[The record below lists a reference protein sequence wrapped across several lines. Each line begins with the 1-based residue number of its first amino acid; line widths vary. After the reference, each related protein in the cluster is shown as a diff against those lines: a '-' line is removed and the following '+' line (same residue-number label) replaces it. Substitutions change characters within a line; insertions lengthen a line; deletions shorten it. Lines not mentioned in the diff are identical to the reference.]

1 MYMTTLIAYFFKQ
14 LIVNNREMKRFSCT
28 YWWGIC
34 VKLMCAYAKFWH
46 IYFYFHLHATLG
58 AFYVC
63 FLVNM
68 YLSGTC
74 ICMSL
79 RALHLHTCTCSHSLN
94 YIFMGWISCCV
105 LMHLFNILITLIFFY
120 YFQGIRGHWIIPGLK
135 ESRRVII
142 EEGNWA
148 LSSLVLWK
156 QIQTKKIQGR
166 CIVFFIKK
174 NCNCVNCFL
183 DTYQQCFLTQYFAF
197 TFVMNAIMTQTKKLH
212 CTLNLN
218 YMCNKKWVVGL
229 SWVKRKERK
238 TWVMNIKFQLQTTVS
253 NFLVDI
259 GVPVLS

>member
-14 LIVNNREMKRFSCT
+14 LIVNNGEMKRFSCT

-174 NCNCVNCFL
+174 
-183 DTYQQCFLTQYFAF
+183 
-197 TFVMNAIMTQTKKLH
+197 KL
-212 CTLNLN
+212 
-218 YMCNKKWVVGL
+218 
-229 SWVKRKERK
+229 
-238 TWVMNIKFQLQTTVS
+238 
-253 NFLVDI
+253 
-259 GVPVLS
+259 

>member
-1 MYMTTLIAYFFKQ
+1 
-14 LIVNNREMKRFSCT
+14 MKRFSCT

-105 LMHLFNILITLIFFY
+105 LMHLFNILITLIFF
-120 YFQGIRGHWIIPGLK
+120 FIIFK
-135 ESRRVII
+135 EFVDIELFLVSRKV
-142 EEGNWA
+142 EESLLRREIGPCLAWCYENKSKLRKFKVDV
-148 LSSLVLWK
+148 LSFSL
-156 QIQTKKIQGR
+156 
-166 CIVFFIKK
+166 KK

-183 DTYQQCFLTQYFAF
+183 DAYQQCFLTQYFAF

-238 TWVMNIKFQLQTTVS
+238 T
-253 NFLVDI
+253 
-259 GVPVLS
+259 

>member
-1 MYMTTLIAYFFKQ
+1 MITRKYYMIQSQFFVIKTTKGKCGKDCHQFCSFSCYISRGTFAWSLWYMYMTTLIAYFFKQ

-105 LMHLFNILITLIFFY
+105 LMHLFNILITLIFFLIIFKEFVDIELFLVSRKVEESLLRREIGPCLAWCY
-120 YFQGIRGHWIIPGLK
+120 ENKSKLRKFKVDVLYF
-135 ESRRVII
+135 
-142 EEGNWA
+142 
-148 LSSLVLWK
+148 SL
-156 QIQTKKIQGR
+156 
-166 CIVFFIKK
+166 
-174 NCNCVNCFL
+174 
-183 DTYQQCFLTQYFAF
+183 
-197 TFVMNAIMTQTKKLH
+197 KKL
-212 CTLNLN
+212 
-218 YMCNKKWVVGL
+218 
-229 SWVKRKERK
+229 
-238 TWVMNIKFQLQTTVS
+238 
-253 NFLVDI
+253 
-259 GVPVLS
+259 

>member
-1 MYMTTLIAYFFKQ
+1 MCQAYVCMCK
-14 LIVNNREMKRFSCT
+14 V
-28 YWWGIC
+28 
-34 VKLMCAYAKFWH
+34 LMH
-46 IYFYFHLHATLG
+46 IYFYSHLHATLG
-58 AFYVC
+58 AFYVH
-63 FLVNM
+63 FVVNI
-68 YLSGTC
+68 YLSGTSHIH
-74 ICMSL
+74 ICQL
-79 RALHLHTCTCSHSLN
+79 ELWF
-94 YIFMGWISCCV
+94 YIHVHVATHWIMYSWVQFKPLCFDAFV
-105 LMHLFNILITLIFFY
+105 QYFNHFNFFY

-148 LSSLVLWK
+148 LFSLVLWK

-174 NCNCVNCFL
+174 IVIVWTVFL
-183 DTYQQCFLTQYFAF
+183 DAYQQCFLTQYFAF
-197 TFVMNAIMTQTKKLH
+197 TFVMNAVITQTKKLL

-229 SWVKRKERK
+229 SWGKRKERK